1 MRIGIIDDERPA
13 RSELRF
19 QLEEMNPE
27 MEILEGNSGT
37 EAIRMVTE
45 EPLDLLFLDINLGDE
60 NGFDLCRKIRMKSN
74 VPILF
79 LTALTGELEL
89 VRGFSIGGDDYLTKP
104 FRITELLARVNALVR
119 RYNTNEADFM
129 WTSGEI
135 TFDRAKYQVLKN
147 GVPIELTPVE
157 VKLVYTLINA
167 WPASKTR
174 EQILY
179 EVWDKGLNFVEENT
193 LNVNV
198 SRLRE
203 KLGRTKDGEYVGT
216 VRGVGYRWNQDVRK

>member
-1 MRIGIIDDERPA
+1 M
-13 RSELRF
+13 
-19 QLEEMNPE
+19 
-27 MEILEGNSGT
+27 
-37 EAIRMVTE
+37 
-45 EPLDLLFLDINLGDE
+45 
-60 NGFDLCRKIRMKSN
+60 
-74 VPILF
+74 
-79 LTALTGELEL
+79 
-89 VRGFSIGGDDYLTKP
+89 
-104 FRITELLARVNALVR
+104 
-119 RYNTNEADFM
+119 
-129 WTSGEI
+129 
-135 TFDRAKYQVLKN
+135 
-147 GVPIELTPVE
+147 PIELTPVE